1 MTFVQLKY
9 ILTIAETKSL
19 NKAAEQ
25 LYVSQPS
32 LTNALK
38 ELEKEVGITIFFRTG
53 RGVTL
58 TNDGVEFLAYAR
70 ELYREYEQLLQ
81 RYGEGGSYKKKICGI
96 HPALLFFGKGIWLCG
111 EKNGYVKI

>member
-58 TNDGVEFLAYAR
+58 TNDGVEFLACPPPPKKTAT
-70 ELYREYEQLLQ
+70 LLTSTLPLE
-81 RYGEGGSYKKKICGI
+81 RRDTLNDCVSSS
-96 HPALLFFGKGIWLCG
+96 
-111 EKNGYVKI
+111 

>member
-38 ELEKEVGITIFFRTG
+38 ELEKEVGITIFFS
-53 RGVTL
+53 
-58 TNDGVEFLAYAR
+58 
-70 ELYREYEQLLQ
+70 YRAWCHIDK
-81 RYGEGGSYKKKICGI
+81 RWCGI
-96 HPALLFFGKGIWLCG
+96 FDVCP
-111 EKNGYVKI
+111 

>member
-81 RYGEGGSYKKKICGI
+81 QKIGFVLGVHRVRYRIFVRFLISEFHAEGR
-96 HPALLFFGKGIWLCG
+96 
-111 EKNGYVKI
+111 